1 MAITQEQV
9 NVINDNLFGQE
20 RIKPYEELF
29 GRKIITPRDY
39 KHIKDDMISRHE
51 AMMKWERTA
60 RCICDCGCE
69 VSLKKHS
76 QHKKTKKHKDL
87 MEKQR
92 KLDKYWESEVEDFGP
107 GPAALGD

>member
-1 MAITQEQV
+1 MPLTLEEMETLSYE
-9 NVINDNLFGQE
+9 D
-20 RIKPYEELF
+20 RIKAYEEYY

-39 KHIKDDMISRHE
+39 KDEDGKCFKGPDE
-51 AMMKWERTA
+51 WLKKA
-60 RCICDCGCE
+60 RCICDCGSE
-69 VSLKKHS
+69 VALVSHC